1 MESPPVPRFGQV
13 VFDTTNPRASAEFWR
28 QLLGL
33 VYRQGHEAPPP
44 GDDDP
49 AGRDW
54 LNLVA
59 PDSGRWL
66 AFQKV
71 EVLPRSTWPTAEIP
85 QQLHLDLV
93 ANNLEELNAIRE
105 RIIDLGG
112 QVLYDRSSSLEEP
125 LYVFSDLDGH
135 PFCVFVGS

>member
-13 VFDTTNPRASAEFWR
+13 VFDTTDPRASAEFWR

-33 VYRQGHEAPPP
+33 VYRQGNEAPPP
-44 GDDDP
+44 GADEP

-54 LNLVA
+54 LILVA
-59 PDSGRWL
+59 PDSARCL

-71 EVLPRSTWPTAEIP
+71 EVLPRAAWPTAEIP

-112 QVLYDRSSSLEEP
+112 QVL
-125 LYVFSDLDGH
+125 
-135 PFCVFVGS
+135 